1 MTVCVIIQNYNLLH
15 LWAIMTSPL
24 SVIILA
30 AGKGTRMQSAK
41 PKVLQTL
48 AGKSLLGHVLD
59 TCYQLTVDDTIIVH
73 GFGGDQ
79 VQANINEQYAH
90 LPITWVAQTEQLG
103 TGHAVKVTLSEL
115 PKEGQS
121 LILYGDVPLV
131 SCQTLTALKSANTDG
146 LSMLTLTVDNPFGL
160 GRIKRDKDGN
170 IEAIVEQKDANADE
184 QKIQEINSGIYCVD
198 NALLHKYLPKLS
210 NDNAQQEYYLTDI
223 VKMAVAEGINIVA
236 IEPEHSFEIEGVNNR
251 QQLASLERTWQGKL
265 VADLQDAGVQF
276 ADPSRVDIRGT
287 LTAGQD
293 VFVDVGV
300 VFEGDCVLG
309 DNVYIEAGCVIKNA
323 HIGNACYLKPYCVI
337 DGAKIGN
344 GVDIGPFA
352 HLRPDTILSNHSKV
366 GNFVEI
372 KKSTIGQGSKVNHL
386 SYVGDATVGTNVNIG
401 AGVITCNYDGANK
414 SQTIIEDNAFI
425 GSNASLVAP
434 VTIGNT
440 ATVAAGSV
448 ITKDVDEKAL
458 AFGRARQTQKSD
470 FQRPTKKSK

>member
-1 MTVCVIIQNYNLLH
+1 
-15 LWAIMTSPL
+15 MTSPL

-48 AGKSLLGHVLD
+48 AGKSLLAHVLD
-59 TCYQLTVDDTIIVH
+59 TCHQLTVDETIIVH
-73 GFGGDQ
+73 GFGGEQ
-79 VQANINEQYAH
+79 VKAEITTQYAQSA
-90 LPITWVAQTEQLG
+90 LTWVAQTEQLG
-103 TGHAVKVTLSEL
+103 TGHAVKVTLSDL
-115 PKEGQS
+115 PKDGQS

-146 LSMLTLTVDNPFGL
+146 MSMLTLTVDNPFGL
-160 GRIKRDKDGN
+160 GRIKRDNNGN
-170 IEAIVEQKDANADE
+170 IEAIVEQKDASADE
-184 QKIQEINSGIYCVD
+184 QAIKEINSGIYCVD

-223 VKMAVAEGINIVA
+223 VKMAVADGIAIAA
-236 IEPEHSFEIEGVNNR
+236 IEPEHTFEIEGVNNR

-265 VADLQDAGVQF
+265 VADLQEAGVQF

-287 LTAGQD
+287 LSAGQD

-300 VFEGDCVLG
+300 VFEGDCTLG

-323 HIGNACYLKPYCVI
+323 HIGNACHIKPYCVI
-337 DGAKIGN
+337 DHAKIGA
-344 GVDIGPFA
+344 GVDVGPFA
-352 HLRPDTILSNHSKV
+352 HLRPESVLADQSKV

-386 SYVGDATVGTNVNIG
+386 SYVGDSTVGTGVNIG

-434 VTIGNT
+434 VTIGDT

-448 ITKDVDEKAL
+448 ITKDVDASAL
-458 AFGRARQTQKSD
+458 AFGRARQTQKEN
-470 FQRPTKKSK
+470 FQRPTKK

>member
-1 MTVCVIIQNYNLLH
+1 
-15 LWAIMTSPL
+15 MTSPL

-48 AGKSLLGHVLD
+48 AGKSLLAHVLD
-59 TCYQLTVDDTIIVH
+59 TCHQLTVDETIIVH
-73 GFGGDQ
+73 GFGGEQ
-79 VQANINEQYAH
+79 VKAEITTQYAQSA
-90 LPITWVAQTEQLG
+90 LTWVAQTEQLG
-103 TGHAVKVTLSEL
+103 TGHAVKVTLSDL
-115 PKEGQS
+115 PKDGQS

-146 LSMLTLTVDNPFGL
+146 MSMLTLTVDNPFGL
-160 GRIKRDKDGN
+160 GRIKRDNNGN
-170 IEAIVEQKDANADE
+170 IEAIVEQKDASTDE
-184 QKIQEINSGIYCVD
+184 QAIKEINSGIYCVD

-223 VKMAVAEGINIVA
+223 VKMAVADGIAIAA
-236 IEPEHSFEIEGVNNR
+236 IEPEHTFEIEGVNNR

-265 VADLQDAGVQF
+265 VADLQEAGVQF

-287 LTAGQD
+287 LSAGQD

-300 VFEGDCVLG
+300 VFEGDCTLG

-323 HIGNACYLKPYCVI
+323 HIGNACHIKPYCVI
-337 DGAKIGN
+337 DHAKIGA
-344 GVDIGPFA
+344 GVDVGPFA
-352 HLRPDTILSNHSKV
+352 HLRPESVLADQSKV

-386 SYVGDATVGTNVNIG
+386 SYVGDSTVGTGVNIG

-434 VTIGNT
+434 VTIGDT

-448 ITKDVDEKAL
+448 ITKDVDASAL
-458 AFGRARQTQKSD
+458 AFGRARQTQKEN
-470 FQRPTKKSK
+470 FQRPTKK

>member
-1 MTVCVIIQNYNLLH
+1 
-15 LWAIMTSPL
+15 MTSSL

-59 TCYQLTVDDTIIVH
+59 TCHQLTVDDTIIVH
-73 GFGGDQ
+73 GFGGEQ
-79 VQANINEQYAH
+79 VQDHIDQQYAH

-115 PKEGQS
+115 PKDGQS

-131 SCQTLTALKSANTDG
+131 SCQTLATLQDANTDG
-146 LSMLTLTVDNPFGL
+146 MSMLTLTVDNPFGL

-170 IEAIVEQKDANADE
+170 IEAIIEQKDANSDE
-184 QKIQEINSGIYCVD
+184 QQIQEINSGIYCVD
-198 NALLHKYLPKLS
+198 NALLHKFLPKLS

-223 VKMAVAEGINIVA
+223 VKMAVADGITIAA
-236 IEPEHSFEIEGVNNR
+236 IEPEHTFEIEGVNNR

-265 VADLQDAGVQF
+265 VADLQEAGVQF
-276 ADPSRVDIRGT
+276 ADPTRVDIRGT
-287 LTAGQD
+287 LSAGQD

-323 HIGNACYLKPYCVI
+323 QIGNACHIKPYCVI
-337 DGAKIGN
+337 DSAEVGA

-352 HLRPDTILSNHSKV
+352 HLRPETILSDNSKV

-372 KKSTIGQGSKVNHL
+372 KKSTIGDGSKVNHL
-386 SYVGDATVGTNVNIG
+386 SYIGDATIGTGVNVG
-401 AGVITCNYDGANK
+401 AGVITCNYDGVNK
-414 SQTIIEDNAFI
+414 SKTIIEDKAFI
-425 GSNASLVAP
+425 GSNSSLVAP
-434 VTIGNT
+434 VKIGDT

-448 ITKDVDEKAL
+448 ITKNVDAHAL
-458 AFGRARQTQKSD
+458 AFGRARQTQKND
-470 FQRPTKKSK
+470 FKRPTKK

>member
-1 MTVCVIIQNYNLLH
+1 MT
-15 LWAIMTSPL
+15 APL

-59 TCYQLTVDDTIIVH
+59 TCHQLTVDDTIIVH
-73 GFGGDQ
+73 GFGGEQ
-79 VQANINEQYAH
+79 VQADINEQYAH

-131 SCQTLTALKSANTDG
+131 SCQTLTALKLANTDG
-146 LSMLTLTVDNPFGL
+146 MSMLTLTVENPFGL

-265 VADLQDAGVQF
+265 VADLQEAGVQF
-276 ADPSRVDIRGT
+276 ADPTRVDIRGS
-287 LTAGQD
+287 LSAGQD
-293 VFVDVGV
+293 VFVD

-323 HIGNACYLKPYCVI
+323 HIGNACHIKPYCVI
-337 DGAKIGN
+337 DSAHIGN

-352 HLRPDTILSNHSKV
+352 HLRPDTVLSNNSKV

-401 AGVITCNYDGANK
+401 AGVITCNYDGVNK

-434 VTIGNT
+434 VTIGDT

-448 ITKDVDEKAL
+448 ITKDVDDSAL
-458 AFGRARQTQKSD
+458 AFGRARQTQKND
-470 FQRPTKKSK
+470 FQRPTKK

>member
-1 MTVCVIIQNYNLLH
+1 
-15 LWAIMTSPL
+15 MTSPL

-59 TCYQLTVDDTIIVH
+59 TCHQLTVDDTIIVH
-73 GFGGDQ
+73 GFGGEQ
-79 VQANINEQYAH
+79 VQDHIDQQYAH

-115 PKEGQS
+115 PKDGQS

-131 SCQTLTALKSANTDG
+131 SCQTLATLQDANTDG
-146 LSMLTLTVDNPFGL
+146 MSMLTLTVDNSFGL

-170 IEAIVEQKDANADE
+170 IEAIIEQKDANSDE
-184 QKIQEINSGIYCVD
+184 QNIKEINSGIYCVD
-198 NALLHKYLPKLS
+198 NALLHKYLPELS
-210 NDNAQQEYYLTDI
+210 NNNAQQEYYLTDI
-223 VKMAVAEGINIVA
+223 VKMAVADGITIAA
-236 IEPEHSFEIEGVNNR
+236 IEPEYTFEIEGVNNR

-265 VADLQDAGVQF
+265 VADLQEAGVQF
-276 ADPSRVDIRGT
+276 ADPTRVDIRGT
-287 LTAGQD
+287 LSAGQD

-323 HIGNACYLKPYCVI
+323 QIGNACHIKPYCVI
-337 DGAKIGN
+337 DSAEVGA

-352 HLRPDTILSNHSKV
+352 HLRPETILSDNSKV

-372 KKSTIGQGSKVNHL
+372 KKSTIGDGSKVNHL
-386 SYVGDATVGTNVNIG
+386 SYIGDATIGTGVNVG
-401 AGVITCNYDGANK
+401 AGVITCNYDGVNK
-414 SQTIIEDNAFI
+414 SQTIIDDNAFI
-425 GSNASLVAP
+425 GSNSSLVAP
-434 VTIGNT
+434 VRIGDT

-448 ITKDVDEKAL
+448 ITKNVDAHAL
-458 AFGRARQTQKSD
+458 AFGRARQTQKND
-470 FQRPTKKSK
+470 FKRPTKK

>member
-1 MTVCVIIQNYNLLH
+1 
-15 LWAIMTSPL
+15 MTSPL

-48 AGKSLLGHVLD
+48 AGKSLLAHVLD
-59 TCYQLTVDDTIIVH
+59 TCHQLTVDETIIVH
-73 GFGGDQ
+73 GFGGEQ
-79 VQANINEQYAH
+79 VKAEITTQYAQSD
-90 LPITWVAQTEQLG
+90 LTWVAQTEQLG
-103 TGHAVKVTLSEL
+103 TGHAVKVTLSDL
-115 PKEGQS
+115 PKDGQS

-146 LSMLTLTVDNPFGL
+146 MSMLTLTVDNPFGL
-160 GRIKRDKDGN
+160 GRIKRDNNGN
-170 IEAIVEQKDANADE
+170 IEAIVEQKDASADE
-184 QKIQEINSGIYCVD
+184 QAIKEINSGIYCVD

-223 VKMAVAEGINIVA
+223 VKMAVADGIAIAA
-236 IEPEHSFEIEGVNNR
+236 IEPEHTFEIEGVNNR

-265 VADLQDAGVQF
+265 VADLQEAGVQF

-287 LTAGQD
+287 LSAGQD

-300 VFEGDCVLG
+300 VFEGDCTLG

-323 HIGNACYLKPYCVI
+323 HIGNACHIKPYCVI
-337 DGAKIGN
+337 DHAKIGA
-344 GVDIGPFA
+344 GVDVGPFA
-352 HLRPDTILSNHSKV
+352 HLRPESVLADQSKV

-386 SYVGDATVGTNVNIG
+386 SYVGDSTVGTDVNIG

-434 VTIGNT
+434 VTIGDT

-448 ITKDVDEKAL
+448 ITKDVDASAL
-458 AFGRARQTQKSD
+458 AFGRARQTQKEN
-470 FQRPTKKSK
+470 FQRPTKK

>member
-1 MTVCVIIQNYNLLH
+1 
-15 LWAIMTSPL
+15 MTSPL

-59 TCYQLTVDDTIIVH
+59 TCHQLTVDDTIIVH
-73 GFGGDQ
+73 GFGGEQ
-79 VQANINEQYAH
+79 VQDHIDQQYAH

-115 PKEGQS
+115 PKDGQS

-131 SCQTLTALKSANTDG
+131 SCQTLATLQDANTDG
-146 LSMLTLTVDNPFGL
+146 MSMLTLTVDNPFGL

-170 IEAIVEQKDANADE
+170 IEAIIEQKDANSDE
-184 QKIQEINSGIYCVD
+184 QQIQEINSGIYCVD
-198 NALLHKYLPKLS
+198 NALLHKFLPKLS

-223 VKMAVAEGINIVA
+223 VKMAVADGITIAA
-236 IEPEHSFEIEGVNNR
+236 IEPEHTFEIEGVNNR

-265 VADLQDAGVQF
+265 VADLQEAGVQF
-276 ADPSRVDIRGT
+276 ADPTRVDIRGT
-287 LTAGQD
+287 LSAGQD

-323 HIGNACYLKPYCVI
+323 QIGNACHIKPYCVI
-337 DGAKIGN
+337 DSAEVGA

-352 HLRPDTILSNHSKV
+352 HLRPETILSDNSKV

-372 KKSTIGQGSKVNHL
+372 KKSTIGDGSKVNHL
-386 SYVGDATVGTNVNIG
+386 SYIGDAIIGTGVNVG
-401 AGVITCNYDGANK
+401 AGVITCNYDGVNK
-414 SQTIIEDNAFI
+414 SKTIIEDNAFI
-425 GSNASLVAP
+425 GSNSSLVAP
-434 VTIGNT
+434 VKIGDT

-448 ITKDVDEKAL
+448 ITKNVDAHAL
-458 AFGRARQTQKSD
+458 AFGRARQTQKND
-470 FQRPTKKSK
+470 FKRPTKK